1 MVIREYTGLTL
12 IFPVIGPENMHHPH
26 NIIIGFRIQTL
37 HSQVIYLFPRC
48 VLFPCF
54 YFEFFFFI
62 FVRTVSIDRR
72 KTETKVIATP
82 NHNKRKR
89 YR

>member
-1 MVIREYTGLTL
+1 MVIREYIGFTL
-12 IFPVIGPENMHHPH
+12 IFSVIGPENMHHPH

-37 HSQVIYLFPRC
+37 HSQVIYLFPTC

-54 YFEFFFFI
+54 YFEFCFFFI

-72 KTETKVIATP
+72 SSSDHYA
-82 NHNKRKR
+82 
-89 YR
+89 

>member
-1 MVIREYTGLTL
+1 MVIREYIGFTL
-12 IFPVIGPENMHHPH
+12 IFSVIGPENMHHPH

-54 YFEFFFFI
+54 YVEFFFI

-72 KTETKVIATP
+72 KTETKVITTP
-82 NHNKRKR
+82 NHHKRKR

>member
-1 MVIREYTGLTL
+1 MVIREYIGFTL
-12 IFPVIGPENMHHPH
+12 IFSVIGPENMHHPH

-72 KTETKVIATP
+72 KTETKEITTP

>member
-1 MVIREYTGLTL
+1 MVIREYIGFTL
-12 IFPVIGPENMHHPH
+12 IFSVIGPENMHHPH

-54 YFEFFFFI
+54 YFEFFFFYLCEN
-62 FVRTVSIDRR
+62 SI
-72 KTETKVIATP
+72 
-82 NHNKRKR
+82 N
-89 YR
+89 

>member
-1 MVIREYTGLTL
+1 MVIREYIGFTL
-12 IFPVIGPENMHHPH
+12 IFSIGPENMHHPH

-54 YFEFFFFI
+54 YFEFFFFYLCEN
-62 FVRTVSIDRR
+62 SI
-72 KTETKVIATP
+72 
-82 NHNKRKR
+82 N
-89 YR
+89 

>member
-1 MVIREYTGLTL
+1 MVIREYIGFTL
-12 IFPVIGPENMHHPH
+12 IFSVIGPENMHHPH

-54 YFEFFFFI
+54 YFEFFFI

-72 KTETKVIATP
+72 KTETKVITTP
-82 NHNKRKR
+82 NHSKRKR